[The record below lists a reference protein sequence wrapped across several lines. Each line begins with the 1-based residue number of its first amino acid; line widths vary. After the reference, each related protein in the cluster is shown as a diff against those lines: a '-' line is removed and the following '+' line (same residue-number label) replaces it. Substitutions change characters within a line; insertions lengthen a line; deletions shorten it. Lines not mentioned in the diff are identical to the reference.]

1 MNKKI
6 ITIGRTYGSGGR
18 LIGREVANKLGY
30 AFYDKEL
37 IELAAKECGFSP
49 DFIKANEQRSA
60 FGFSPIWP
68 ARAFPIPKTPCRRR
82 TCCLWLS
89 AK

>member
-1 MNKKI
+1 MSKKI

-37 IELAAKECGFSP
+37 IGLAAKECGFSP
-49 DFIKANEQRSA
+49 DFIKANEQSSTFRFFANLASQ
-60 FGFSPIWP
+60 GFSYSKDTLPP
-68 ARAFPIPKTPCRRR
+68 AYQ
-82 TCCLWLS
+82 LGQ
-89 AK
+89 

>member
-1 MNKKI
+1 MSKKI

-30 AFYDKEL
+30 AVYDKEL

-49 DFIKANEQRSA
+49 DFIKA
-60 FGFSPIWP
+60 
-68 ARAFPIPKTPCRRR
+68 K
-82 TCCLWLS
+82 
-89 AK
+89 